1 MSVRWTLMAVSA
13 VLAVACVFM
22 ICDADGSDAD
32 PASNQCGKDLY
43 WSMSEGC
50 ATFSGSG
57 NMWDYTLSME
67 RGWKDCT
74 SVILPVGLTHI
85 GNNAFYMCTSLESV
99 TIGNSVTSIGDYAFR
114 DCIMLKSVTIPD
126 SVTSIRE
133 AAFYNCSSL
142 ESVTIGNSV
151 TSIREAAFY
160 GCSSL
165 ESVTIPDSI
174 TSIGENAFDDCSS
187 LESVTIGNSV
197 TSIGNEAFA
206 ECTSLVSI
214 VVDEGN
220 ENYSSEDGVLFNKNK
235 TMLVQCPGG
244 KEGGYSIP
252 ASVTSIGESA
262 FLGCSSLASV
272 TIPDSVTSIGNGAF
286 NSCTSLAS
294 VAIPDSVTSIE
305 NYAFYHCSSLASVA
319 IPDSVT
325 SIGDHAF
332 FYCTSLASV
341 TIPDS
346 VTSIGNYAFHSCNN
360 LAEVNVVC
368 SNPLNITQGD
378 TSNGYVAYY
387 ASNVNL
393 CHTYSATYG
402 WSDDGKSCTVHI
414 ICANTANHN
423 HDEPAAVTSKVKIP
437 PTETEMGTTEYSV
450 SGTYDGFAYSD
461 TKDVQDIPA
470 TGGDPYDPGD
480 KTSSYNRFPA
490 LALTLSVLSCLG
502 MVGAVVLLGR
512 RTV

>member
-272 TIPDSVTSIGNGAF
+272 TIPDSVTSIGN
-286 NSCTSLAS
+286 
-294 VAIPDSVTSIE
+294 
-305 NYAFYHCSSLASVA
+305 
-319 IPDSVT
+319 
-325 SIGDHAF
+325 
-332 FYCTSLASV
+332 
-341 TIPDS
+341 
-346 VTSIGNYAFHSCNN
+346 YAFHSCNN